1 MKICNYITCIEQ
13 AVAEG
18 FVMARNPDGGKDIPT
33 TVYACEEHKNKNGF
47 FLSKDLS
54 VPLPK

>member
-1 MKICNYITCIEQ
+1 MKICNYITCIEK

-33 TVYACEEHKNKNGF
+33 TVYACEEHKHKNGF

-54 VPLPK
+54 VSLPK

>member
-1 MKICNYITCIEQ
+1 MKICNYITCNKI
-13 AVAEG
+13 AVSEG
-18 FVMARNPDGGKDIPT
+18 FVMARNPEGGKDIPT
-33 TVYACEEHKNKNGF
+33 TVYACEKHKNKNSF